1 MALPPLLASLIL
13 HWPHPASRARE
24 VQDPEVSLL
33 EPEQGREGPR
43 MDQNAA
49 ERKGMDNQH
58 RMNKINKILASLPLL
73 AEPESQTI
81 DIPKQ
86 NEMKQNKRRD
96 MAQ

>member
-1 MALPPLLASLIL
+1 
-13 HWPHPASRARE
+13 
-24 VQDPEVSLL
+24 
-33 EPEQGREGPR
+33 

-96 MAQ
+96 MHNNIAVRAMEKNKAGRELGVERELF

>member
-1 MALPPLLASLIL
+1 M
-13 HWPHPASRARE
+13 
-24 VQDPEVSLL
+24 QDPEVSLL

-49 ERKGMDNQH
+49 ERKGRDNQH